1 MKSPFI
7 FCLLVSLTAW
17 SQDTDILLG
26 SIQRADLEMEPHA
39 TWFTENYDAHLL
51 DNTLVA
57 DLKTAFDG
65 VTVTLFMGTWC
76 SDSQREVPAFF
87 KIMDALDDEVIVNLI
102 AVDEN
107 KLVPDGSATEA
118 GITNVPTFIL
128 SRNGKEINRIVEF
141 PIFSLE
147 QDMLDITQGKEY
159 KHAYEF

>member
-26 SIQRADLEMEPHA
+26 SIQRADLEMKPHA

-147 QDMLDITQGKEY
+147 QDMLDITQGKDY